1 MKPTYTKVKK
11 WLNILWKIT
20 GTAIILVGLGFF
32 VSRVINIVPSAELSK
47 EEQIITILEQG
58 GCFVCHGGPDY
69 CTHINWPVFGA
80 IISKN
85 AEKGIRFANA
95 TSILEHFNDSRPIDQ
110 TLLIKS
116 QKVVSERSMPP
127 MSFRIIHWKSGIT
140 KDKQKI
146 FLRWIYE
153 LMATDHGWPLP
164 AKDRPFEPI
173 MPLPDSLPADF
184 AKVNLGRILYHD
196 PRLSADS
203 TVSCATCHNPGSAGV
218 DNLDYSVGAYGQ
230 PGMFSTLTTYNAV
243 FHPFFSWE
251 GNASTLALQSAMTL
265 VDPVIMGNESFE
277 PVIDRLMA
285 DVPFTLLFTET
296 YPDGLNADNIT
307 DALAQYH
314 KVLITPDAPF
324 DKYLQGDSEAIG
336 PDAKKGYQ
344 LFKRLGCAS
353 CHNSIGV
360 GGNSFE
366 YMGLSNNFFSIRDRI
381 RLPDL
386 GRYRI
391 TARPEDI
398 HKFKV
403 PGLRNIELTHPYFH
417 NASAPDLETA
427 VEAMAYHQRDKLI
440 NKDKVHQIVSF
451 LRTLT
456 GTFREKPLTDSER
469 Q

>member
-1 MKPTYTKVKK
+1 
-11 WLNILWKIT
+11 
-20 GTAIILVGLGFF
+20 
-32 VSRVINIVPSAELSK
+32 
-47 EEQIITILEQG
+47 
-58 GCFVCHGGPDY
+58 
-69 CTHINWPVFGA
+69 
-80 IISKN
+80 
-85 AEKGIRFANA
+85 
-95 TSILEHFNDSRPIDQ
+95 
-110 TLLIKS
+110 
-116 QKVVSERSMPP
+116 
-127 MSFRIIHWKSGIT
+127 
-140 KDKQKI
+140 
-146 FLRWIYE
+146 
-153 LMATDHGWPLP
+153 MATDHGWPLP
-164 AKDRPFEPI
+164 AKDRPLEPI
-173 MPLPDSLPADF
+173 MPTGFSAGRLC
-184 AKVNLGRILYHD
+184 KVNLGRILYHD

-360 GGNSFE
+360 GGNSFQ
-366 YMGLSNNFFSIRDRI
+366 YMGLSNNFFSTGDRI
-381 RLPDL
+381 SLPDL
-386 GRYRI
+386 GRYRL
-391 TARPEDI
+391 TARQEDI

-427 VEAMAYHQRDKLI
+427 VEAMAFHRNVI
-440 NKDKVHQIVSF
+440 TKVKSPDRIFMKHH
-451 LRTLT
+451 
-456 GTFREKPLTDSER
+456 GTFREMPPFRNDNEKTWPTN
-469 Q
+469 